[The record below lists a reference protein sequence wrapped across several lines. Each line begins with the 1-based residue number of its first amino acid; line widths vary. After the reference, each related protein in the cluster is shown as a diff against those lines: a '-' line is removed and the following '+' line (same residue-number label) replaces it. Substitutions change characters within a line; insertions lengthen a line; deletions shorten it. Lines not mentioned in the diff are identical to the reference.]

1 MFLLVPVGSGR
12 EVQVEMGK
20 SKAKG
25 SEAAPEK
32 VVQGAGKSLKAGLI
46 LPIARVNKK
55 LKKRIERV
63 GQGAPVYLTAVLEY
77 ISGEVIEL
85 ALKSAG
91 DRQVKRITAKDL
103 SYAIRSDKELNKLFE
118 GYSIFCGDKMDDI
131 MEAVTT
137 DRDLKEREK
146 KKQQKKQLKS
156 VDADE

>member
-85 ALKSAG
+85 
-91 DRQVKRITAKDL
+91 
-103 SYAIRSDKELNKLFE
+103 
-118 GYSIFCGDKMDDI
+118 
-131 MEAVTT
+131 
-137 DRDLKEREK
+137 
-146 KKQQKKQLKS
+146 
-156 VDADE
+156 